1 MRKLEY
7 INKYELVDLLEK
19 YSDNCESNDSKY
31 IKLIANILSSVI
43 PMCSTPQFH
52 ALFKEICIKL
62 NVNYK
67 KWLN

>member
-7 INKYELVDLLEK
+7 VSKYELLDLLK
-19 YSDNCESNDSKY
+19 KHSDNCESNDSKY
-31 IKLIANILSSVI
+31 INLIADILSSVT

-52 ALFKEICIKL
+52 ALFKEICTKL

-67 KWLN
+67 KWLD